1 MTKHSPFRYIKF
13 GSGLLNYLVEVQ
25 GPGAK
30 SHVTISIIART
41 HVLLIVLPAL
51 SWHWMDLLGQ
61 CDCLNKLK
69 QLYHIENFTKIL
81 LQPITF
87 FSI

>member
-30 SHVTISIIART
+30 SHVTISNIART
-41 HVLLIVLPAL
+41 HVLLIVLAAL

-61 CDCLNKLK
+61 WDCLNKLK
-69 QLYHIENFTKIL
+69 QLYHIDVFSKIL